1 MREINWKD
9 SKINIAI
16 ILGLMCLFLSFGIS
30 LQINTVRN
38 STTGVGKTQIENE
51 LRDNVLRWK
60 EKYDNLYSKSEKKE
74 KELESL
80 REKASNSGES
90 SKKLSSEL
98 EKYNSLL
105 GLTDVEGPGIIITLN
120 DGDSSILKGSA
131 SNYIVHDGDLLEIVN
146 ELKNADAE
154 AISINGQRIINRT
167 GIECV
172 GNVIT
177 VNEEKVG
184 APFVIKAI
192 GLTSKLYG
200 AIARPM
206 GYAELLEGY
215 GVQVKIE
222 QVEKNTIKIPK
233 YDGVYKFE
241 YASNLE

>member
-1 MREINWKD
+1 MSKRG
-9 SKINIAI
+9 KINIAI
-16 ILGLMCLFLSFGIS
+16 ILGIMCLFLTFGIF
-30 LQINTVRN
+30 LQIKTVKN

-60 EKYDNLYSKSEKKE
+60 EKYENLYSKSEKKE
-74 KELESL
+74 KELEEL
-80 REKASNSGES
+80 RQQASNSDET
-90 SKKLSSEL
+90 SKNLSSEL
-98 EKYNSLL
+98 EKYNALL

-120 DGDSSILKGSA
+120 DGDSSLLKGSA
-131 SNYIVHDGDLLEIVN
+131 TNYIVHDGDLLEIVN
-146 ELKNADAE
+146 ELKNAGAE
-154 AISINGQRIINRT
+154 AISINGQRIISKT

-177 VNEEKVG
+177 VNGEKVG
-184 APFVIKAI
+184 APFVIKSI

-206 GYAELLEGY
+206 GYAELLENY

-222 QVEKNTIKIPK
+222 QVDKNIIKIPK
-233 YDGVYKFE
+233 YDGIYKFD